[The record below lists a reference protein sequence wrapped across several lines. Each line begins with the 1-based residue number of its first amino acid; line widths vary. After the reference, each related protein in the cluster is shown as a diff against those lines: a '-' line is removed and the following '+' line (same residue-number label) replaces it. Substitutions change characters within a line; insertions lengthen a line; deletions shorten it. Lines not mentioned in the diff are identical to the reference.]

1 MVLQYKGFIFA
12 LCFAMM
18 MTQQN
23 SFRFNLGKNEEECL
37 FDYFPDK
44 TLVIYEVYTS
54 NVTIGVVLK
63 NPEQKVLESQET
75 TFFKYPFTTY

>member
-44 TLVIYEVYTS
+44 TLVIYEVNTS
-54 NVTIGVVLK
+54 NMTIGVELK
-63 NPEQKVLESQET
+63 KSENKVVEAQKAT
-75 TFFKYPFTTY
+75 IFK